1 MDATSIDTAPSPAL
15 TPMMAQYFEIK
26 AVNPGYLLFYR
37 MGDFYELF
45 FEDAEIASAA
55 LGIVLTKRGKHLG
68 EDIGMCGVPIHA
80 ANDYLNKLIRLG
92 HRVAICEQVEDPRE
106 AKKRGA
112 KSVVKREVVRL
123 ITAGTLT
130 EDDHLDA
137 RSSNFLA
144 ALAMVR
150 HGETDFA
157 LAWADVSTGETFT
170 ADLAAEQLGDEL
182 ARIGPAELLLTEAAR
197 QILVE
202 RHLFSPAWMS
212 IAHIAPPESFDSEAA
227 TASLRAAFPGGTFD
241 PTSLS
246 RAARSALGAIVA
258 YITESQK
265 GVGVALRAP
274 VADGTVHHL
283 AIDQATRASLE
294 LHQTQRGQQRG
305 SLRQVIDL
313 TVTPPGSRLLSA
325 RLAAPLA
332 DAAAINERLD
342 AVGLLANDVALTGRL
357 RSDLK
362 AVPDLARALT
372 RLALDRGGPRDLAA
386 IGKAIGAAA
395 ALTAHFRRLDDAPAV
410 LERLAGVLA
419 TAPLPLASDLALALD
434 DDLPLLSRDGGFVRK
449 GYDAALD
456 DERALASQTR
466 AVVAALQSRLIEETD
481 VRSLKIRHNG
491 VLGYFVE
498 VPAAHGTRLL
508 EEPHRQSFI
517 HRQTMANAMRFTTT
531 ELADL
536 EGRIARAHEAALEIE
551 LRVFAQLR
559 QDVLSRTDALRSLAD
574 ALAELDVT
582 AALAHLAATRG
593 YTRPEIDNSLAFRI
607 DGGRH
612 PVVEDMVMAEGQSF
626 VANDADLSGSD
637 AEGGGALWL
646 VTGPN
651 MGGKSTFLR
660 QNALIAILAQMGSFV
675 PAAAAHIGVIDRVFS
690 RVGASDD
697 IAHGRSTFMVEM
709 VETAAILN
717 RATRR
722 SLVVLDEIGRGT
734 ATFDGLSIAWAA
746 VEALHETTGCR
757 ALFATHFHELTSLAK
772 TLARVSNVTM
782 KVREWEGDVVFLHEV
797 GPGAADRSYGI
808 QVARL
813 AGLPEPVLARARQV
827 LTVLEQRS
835 AGTASSSQKASVLD
849 DLPLF
854 AHQPAPRPVAPD
866 PLHLAIDAVRPDEMT
881 PKQAIEALY
890 ELKKIRDDARRS

>member
-1 MDATSIDTAPSPAL
+1 
-15 TPMMAQYFEIK
+15 MMAQYFEIK

-68 EDIGMCGVPIHA
+68 QDIGMCGVPIHA

-144 ALAMVR
+144 ALSMVR

-325 RLAAPLA
+325 RLASPLA

-531 ELADL
+531 ELAEL

-772 TLARVSNVTM
+772 TLTRVSNVTM